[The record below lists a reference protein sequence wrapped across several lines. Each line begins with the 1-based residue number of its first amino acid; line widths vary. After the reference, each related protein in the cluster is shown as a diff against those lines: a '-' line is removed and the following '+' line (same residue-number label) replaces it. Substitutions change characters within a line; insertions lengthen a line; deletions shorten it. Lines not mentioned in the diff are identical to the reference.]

1 MSAIDALTSSDRA
14 VWLTDG
20 GLETT
25 LIFHDGLDLPD
36 FAAFTL
42 LDSDHGRDAL
52 ERYYRSYIAIA
63 RRHGTG
69 LVLETPTWRA
79 SADWGRRLGYDEAAL
94 QAVNASSVAMLRVMR
109 AVEPAPATPILISG
123 NVGPRRDGYV
133 ADALMSADEA
143 EAYHAAQIRTLHDSS
158 VDLITA
164 LTITTVDEAI
174 GIVRAAVRAGAPVVI
189 SFTVEL
195 DGTLPS
201 GQRLVDAITE
211 LDAATDSAAAYVMVN
226 CAHPDHLAAALAPSH
241 PALVRLR
248 GLRANASRR
257 SHAELDEAEDLDD
270 GDPAELASL
279 YAGLLEAL
287 PDLVVVGGC
296 CGTDSRHIEAIAE
309 RCAPLARGRSG
320 AGGQRSV

>member
-25 LIFHDGLDLPD
+25 LIFHDGVDLPD

-52 ERYYRSYIAIA
+52 ERYYRSYLDIA
-63 RRHGTG
+63 RQHGAA

-79 SADWGRRLGYDEAAL
+79 SADWGERLGYDAAAL
-94 QAVNASSVAMLRVMR
+94 HHANTAGVVMLRSLI
-109 AVEPAPATPILISG
+109 ASEPLTGAPIVISG
-123 NVGPRRDGYV
+123 NLGPRGDGYLPN
-133 ADALMSADEA
+133 ALMSAGEA
-143 EAYHAAQIRTLHDSS
+143 EAYHAEQIQWLCDAG

-164 LTITTVDEAI
+164 LTITTVDKAI

-195 DGTLPS
+195 DSTLPS
-201 GQRLVDAITE
+201 GQRLADAITE

-226 CAHPDHLAAALAPSH
+226 CAHPDHLAAALAPSQ

-270 GDPAELASL
+270 GDPAELASQ